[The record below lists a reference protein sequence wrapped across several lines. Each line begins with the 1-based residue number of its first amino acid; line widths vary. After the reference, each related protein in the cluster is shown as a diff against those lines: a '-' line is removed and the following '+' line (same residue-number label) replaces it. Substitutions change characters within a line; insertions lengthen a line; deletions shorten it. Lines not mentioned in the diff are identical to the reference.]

1 MPMKFMLTFTMKLE
15 TRDAAFAR
23 FGKTQGRPPKGV
35 TLLGRW
41 MRVDLSGGYDL
52 LESDDPTA
60 ITEFALAWSDLLEL
74 SVVPVVEDQGL
85 NQALARAGKQV
96 A

>member
-1 MPMKFMLTFTMKLE
+1 MKFMLTFTMKPE
-15 TRDAAFAR
+15 TRDSAFAR
-23 FGKTQGRPPKGV
+23 FAKTQGRPPKGV

-41 MRVDLSGGYDL
+41 TRVDLSGGFDL

-60 ITEFALAWSDLLEL
+60 IAEFALAWSDLLEL

-85 NQALARAGKQV
+85 NQVLTRAGKQV